1 MTHAGSSCV
10 SSDPYQAQLLRQQG
24 FFFFVH
30 YLPLHSFDSRAHN
43 SSESDSV
50 NVTDSPDPGVSWN
63 NVLKIWKFGK
73 KFLYLHTKQVI
84 NKMTAID
91 LRANTMQILDQFD
104 KADASLWQKVLDAVT
119 LIYKGEKK
127 TLHTKRAEQKAK
139 IRQMVG
145 ILNEDSLEDWKRE
158 KEEYLAEKYQ

>member
-1 MTHAGSSCV
+1 M
-10 SSDPYQAQLLRQQG
+10 
-24 FFFFVH
+24 
-30 YLPLHSFDSRAHN
+30 
-43 SSESDSV
+43 
-50 NVTDSPDPGVSWN
+50 
-63 NVLKIWKFGK
+63 
-73 KFLYLHTKQVI
+73 

-119 LIYKGEKK
+119 LIYKGEEK

>member
-1 MTHAGSSCV
+1 M
-10 SSDPYQAQLLRQQG
+10 
-24 FFFFVH
+24 
-30 YLPLHSFDSRAHN
+30 
-43 SSESDSV
+43 
-50 NVTDSPDPGVSWN
+50 
-63 NVLKIWKFGK
+63 
-73 KFLYLHTKQVI
+73 HTKQVI

>member
-1 MTHAGSSCV
+1 M
-10 SSDPYQAQLLRQQG
+10 
-24 FFFFVH
+24 
-30 YLPLHSFDSRAHN
+30 
-43 SSESDSV
+43 
-50 NVTDSPDPGVSWN
+50 
-63 NVLKIWKFGK
+63 
-73 KFLYLHTKQVI
+73 HTKQVI

-158 KEEYLAEKYQ
+158 KV

>member
-1 MTHAGSSCV
+1 MTI
-10 SSDPYQAQLLRQQG
+10 
-24 FFFFVH
+24 
-30 YLPLHSFDSRAHN
+30 
-43 SSESDSV
+43 
-50 NVTDSPDPGVSWN
+50 
-63 NVLKIWKFGK
+63 KIWHHESQYTVHSTKTPLCIYDSFIVIHLSLRFFACYASFLSFSCIFPN
-73 KFLYLHTKQVI
+73 KFLYLRTKQKM

-119 LIYKGEKK
+119 LIYKGEEK

-158 KEEYLAEKYQ
+158 KEEYLTEKYQ

>member
-1 MTHAGSSCV
+1 MSVTSQLMVDSHRTHILLTSATHRDLCNLW
-10 SSDPYQAQLLRQQG
+10 SDRGPLLAKKHQ
-24 FFFFVH
+24 
-30 YLPLHSFDSRAHN
+30 
-43 SSESDSV
+43 
-50 NVTDSPDPGVSWN
+50 
-63 NVLKIWKFGK
+63 KIWNSRIF
-73 KFLYLHTKQVI
+73 FLYLQPKQKI

-104 KADASLWQKVLDAVT
+104 KADASLWQKVFDAVT
-119 LIYKGEKK
+119 LIYKGEEK

-158 KEEYLAEKYQ
+158 KEEYLTEKYQ